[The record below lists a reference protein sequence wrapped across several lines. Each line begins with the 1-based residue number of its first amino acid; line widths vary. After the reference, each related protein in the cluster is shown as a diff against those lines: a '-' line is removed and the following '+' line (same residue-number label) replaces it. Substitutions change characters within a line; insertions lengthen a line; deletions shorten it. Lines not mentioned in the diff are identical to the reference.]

1 MFREISLRIQSNRE
15 RKLNKKRWISWQRRI
30 RWLLSFAIFYVKKE
44 KMLALKRFWVREIF
58 KKRAA
63 YGLYN
68 NLLRELRIGDS
79 EFYFVSFS
87 NDTCIE
93 ISKLYKQ
100 SNWYKET
107 IPVTIVD
114 SSSYMALFYMAQCLI
129 LYFNLA
135 QN

>member
-63 YGLYN
+63 YELYN